1 MGACGVSGEGGDTSQ
16 RKRDGRKPVW
26 RGCRPDSR
34 ASPFLLL
41 YSTCVRVR
49 ACEWKAERLD
59 SPRSTRL
66 VSPTLALS
74 TLHARLPRE
83 HVCDVEG
90 ARCHLCSLAPAKGQQ
105 GQPQPALPY
114 DPPTAPSHSHPL
126 MHTHA
131 HSPASTAARGTRPG
145 LPSRTASTSASTA
158 PRPTATQACTSPLSG
173 PPTSTSGTGT
183 NSAP

>member
-1 MGACGVSGEGGDTSQ
+1 MGQRWGGEGGDTSQ
-16 RKRDGRKPVW
+16 RDRDGRKPVW
-26 RGCRPDSR
+26 RGCRPDSL
-34 ASPFLLL
+34 ASPSYYCSMLACA
-41 YSTCVRVR
+41 SVR
-49 ACEWKAERLD
+49 ANGKPSDVD
-59 SPRSTRL
+59 SPRSTRR

-158 PRPTATQACTSPLSG
+158 PRPTATRACTSPLSG